1 MRKFKVKTK
10 KQQQYLIWVWSGLL
24 LVLLILIIF
33 SPTIFPES
41 NTINYALQ
49 LQKPSAQHWFGTD
62 EFGRDLFSRVFN
74 GMRTSLMYSLIIEAI
89 ALTIGLA
96 IGLLSGYLG
105 GKVDGFFNYI
115 MNVFQAFPTTIA
127 AIALIA
133 VLGTGD
139 LTLII
144 VLSVMGW
151 VAYARIVRSETLI
164 FKERDFVLGARA
176 AGGSSAY
183 ILGKHIFPNV
193 ILPVLPLATLMIG
206 HGIMAIASL
215 SFLGFG
221 VQPPNAEIGLMLKDS
236 ATFISRAPWLLV
248 GPGIIL
254 AMVVALINALGD
266 AIRDKMDPQKQMME
280 I

>member
-1 MRKFKVKTK
+1 MRKFKLKTK
-10 KQQQYLIWVWSGLL
+10 KQHQQLIWLWSGLL
-24 LVLLILIIF
+24 ALLMVLIIF
-33 SPTIFPES
+33 APVIFPES
-41 NTINYALQ
+41 NTIDYAKQ
-49 LQKPSAQHWFGTD
+49 LQKPSMQHWFGTD
-62 EFGRDLFSRVFN
+62 EFGRDLLSRVFN
-74 GMRTSLMYSLIIEAI
+74 GMRTSLLYSLIIEAI
-89 ALTIGLA
+89 ALGIGLM
-96 IGLLSGYLG
+96 IGLVSGYMG
-105 GKVDGFFNYI
+105 GRIDGFFSYI
-115 MNVFQAFPTTIA
+115 MNVFQAFPTTVA

-133 VLGTGD
+133 VLGTSD

-176 AGGSSAY
+176 SGGSSAY
-183 ILGKHIFPNV
+183 ILGKHICPNV
-193 ILPVLPLATLMIG
+193 LLPVLPLATLMIG

-236 ATFISRAPWLLV
+236 AMFINRAPWLLV
-248 GPGIIL
+248 GPGLVL

-266 AIRDKMDPQKQMME
+266 AIRDKLDPQQQMVE
-280 I
+280 L